1 MAEGK
6 LNDLNLGQFNRSWGR
21 LFLYP
26 DRGEGGL
33 VLPRSPCT
41 GGLKD
46 CLTEVLSTIYD
57 GGGSSRLLEYMCGR
71 PETLDYSSL
80 RLSEYTVQ
88 PIA

>member
-21 LFLYP
+21 PCLYP

-33 VLPRSPCT
+33 VLPRSPWH
-41 GGLKD
+41 GGLED
-46 CLTEVLSTIYD
+46 CLIKVLSTIYD

-71 PETLDYSSL
+71 SETLDYSGL
-80 RLSEYTVQ
+80 RLSEYSVQ